1 MAAKKR
7 DSASEEPVVSFEDGV
22 GALEGLVA
30 ELESGELPLEKAL
43 ESFERGVQ
51 LVRRLNDRLN
61 EAERKIEIL
70 SRGPDGD
77 LIVRSHRQSATNDT
91 GEVRDPGGS
100 RDSEPAA
107 DTDDDCE

>member
-7 DSASEEPVVSFEDGV
+7 DPASEEPVGSFEDGV

-77 LIVRSHRQSATNDT
+77 LIVRSHRQNPTSDT
-91 GEVRDPGGS
+91 GEAHDS
-100 RDSEPAA
+100 RDSRPPEPPAG
-107 DTDDDCE
+107 TDDDCE